1 MVSKNSRLL
10 DETNRIGV
18 QYLLVEVQTGLT
30 FLNVADTTELPEN
43 RARNLQN
50 ALKAYQSV
58 QRMLS
63 QVTLLPEEKLALDSA
78 MEELRSRLN
87 KAGVSTDS

>member
-1 MVSKNSRLL
+1 MVSKYSRLL

-18 QYLLVEVQTGLT
+18 QYLLIEVQTGLT
-30 FLNVADTTELPEN
+30 FLNVADTTERAES

-58 QRMLS
+58 QHMLS
-63 QVTLLPEEKLALDSA
+63 QVTLLPEEKLALESG
-78 MEELRSRLN
+78 MEELKARLN
-87 KAGVSTDS
+87 KADVSTDS

>member
-50 ALKAYQSV
+50 AFKAYQSV

-63 QVTLLPEEKLALDSA
+63 QVTLLPEEKLALDSG